1 MFHLAKTGFLQA
13 GPVTKSLYISRHL
26 SSCLTRDFKVK
37 NGERVGKITK
47 ADFQP
52 LDQDGLNA
60 LKDKNY
66 VKPEPV
72 QVSAN
77 IPVKE
82 EKVTKSNVS
91 EKATSIFGDE
101 DLTKEERK
109 AGWKNIAN
117 MSQAEREDL
126 LEREQQVNRT
136 KATKNTNY
144 IGAPIFLSFLAG
156 FVIYCYGIE
165 TRTEEDNSLAPAA
178 VWDRTKRCLVQ
189 SIDDYNKATKEV
201 LLPPRQKPPPGY
213 ISLEPK
219 YTVVCEPLN
228 ILVVPEYD
236 LENGWKFRKLPGMN
250 QFLDTVSLNPRTGRH
265 NNIEFVA
272 WSTKPAFELQNTLE
286 SLSEGRYVTL
296 YREACR
302 YVMGMKYFSLTEMQ
316 MPKPYYQKSLD
327 NLGRD
332 LTKTIIF
339 DVDERAFELTPEN
352 GLLIPPASGRDSVG
366 RDNLLYDLQSF
377 IMMIAKQNVED
388 VRPIV
393 RAYQKYGDK
402 WLDEFRKN
410 RDSATERRPPPA
422 VTPVRRSRF
431 GLF

>member
-13 GPVTKSLYISRHL
+13 GPITKSLYISRHL

-72 QVSAN
+72 QVPAN
-77 IPVKE
+77 TAKKE
-82 EKVTKSNVS
+82 EKITKSKVP

-109 AGWKNIAN
+109 AGWKNIAT
-117 MSQAEREDL
+117 MSQAEREEL

-144 IGAPIFLSFLAG
+144 IGAPIFISFLAG
-156 FVIYCYGIE
+156 FVIYCYGID
-165 TRTEEDNSLAPAA
+165 TRTEEDNSLAPGA

-228 ILVVPEYD
+228 ILLVPEYD
-236 LENGWKFRKLPGMN
+236 LENGWKFRKLPGLN

-265 NNIEFVA
+265 NNVEFVA

-286 SLSEGRYVTL
+286 GLKYLSEKVIFIIMAKKLFYKNFVH
-296 YREACR
+296 AKD
-302 YVMGMKYFSLTEMQ
+302 VMLLFIEKH
-316 MPKPYYQKSLD
+316 
-327 NLGRD
+327 
-332 LTKTIIF
+332 
-339 DVDERAFELTPEN
+339 VD
-352 GLLIPPASGRDSVG
+352 
-366 RDNLLYDLQSF
+366 
-377 IMMIAKQNVED
+377 M
-388 VRPIV
+388 
-393 RAYQKYGDK
+393 
-402 WLDEFRKN
+402 
-410 RDSATERRPPPA
+410 
-422 VTPVRRSRF
+422 
-431 GLF
+431 

>member
-82 EKVTKSNVS
+82 EKVTKKSNVS

-144 IGAPIFLSFLAG
+144 I
-156 FVIYCYGIE
+156 
-165 TRTEEDNSLAPAA
+165 N
-178 VWDRTKRCLVQ
+178 
-189 SIDDYNKATKEV
+189 
-201 LLPPRQKPPPGY
+201 
-213 ISLEPK
+213 
-219 YTVVCEPLN
+219 
-228 ILVVPEYD
+228 
-236 LENGWKFRKLPGMN
+236 
-250 QFLDTVSLNPRTGRH
+250 
-265 NNIEFVA
+265 
-272 WSTKPAFELQNTLE
+272 
-286 SLSEGRYVTL
+286 
-296 YREACR
+296 
-302 YVMGMKYFSLTEMQ
+302 
-316 MPKPYYQKSLD
+316 
-327 NLGRD
+327 
-332 LTKTIIF
+332 
-339 DVDERAFELTPEN
+339 
-352 GLLIPPASGRDSVG
+352 
-366 RDNLLYDLQSF
+366 
-377 IMMIAKQNVED
+377 
-388 VRPIV
+388 
-393 RAYQKYGDK
+393 
-402 WLDEFRKN
+402 
-410 RDSATERRPPPA
+410 
-422 VTPVRRSRF
+422 
-431 GLF
+431 